1 MSVKER
7 GKTDLQLQLLALYLL
22 FVVPIFALALLLYS
36 IESERLREDVSAAD
50 LSLARAIA
58 LETDSLLRLAKEAA
72 IAYAKLPVVVQADTE
87 RMPAAFS
94 AGAIA
99 RQDVNLL
106 YRLSK
111 DGIMMYHYPSSPGST
126 VGEDFSFRDYF
137 TEAKA
142 TGQHVFS
149 KGRISP
155 TTDRP
160 VVTSVM
166 PIYKNG
172 QFDGVV
178 GVNLELQR
186 LTETVMQISEKRP
199 EREKIDIIIVDS
211 TGQVIAHSNPD
222 KLLTNFSDDSSPVLQ
237 AVLNGEEGSLTSES
251 NSETWLYSYT
261 PMPTANWGVIVQH
274 STRLAFASLKRFQ
287 QGLIIALVTFSVGAI
302 LFWIFLSNRV
312 INPLA
317 QLTRYGEG
325 IGQQFSGTE
334 LIPETIEPLS
344 ERPDQIG
351 RLARTLLRT
360 ERSIRQRLMELTTL
374 NKTSTVVASSLD
386 TEQVISAILDEVR
399 RLFHVRQCALL
410 ITDEVQEELR
420 IHASRGL
427 SQNYLS
433 HLELTETTMQSP
445 AYRAI
450 STGQPVQVSNVA
462 SDSNF
467 VSLLPL
473 AKAGGYRSLLVIPL
487 IAPHV
492 PPAALAIYRDDEHVF
507 TEQEVNLATS
517 FANHAAI
524 ALEHA
529 MLFSLTDA
537 QLQQRVQF
545 LSALNAVGHTV
556 SKSLDIEDIL
566 NNAMDTVLEVMP
578 IDACWICL
586 QRESEDFL
594 RLRAQRGLPPLLVEQ
609 MEQQII
615 YYGRGFIGQVAESG
629 EPLLLEDAHLYRHQW
644 PDDPLLN
651 YEDWQCLAAAPL
663 LAKDDIAGVLGI
675 ASRTESTFSET
686 EVELLRA
693 IGDQIAI
700 AVVNARLYRRSRE
713 AAVFEER
720 NRMAREI
727 HDTLAQ
733 GFTGILI
740 QLQAAERLSLK
751 NREKALQSLQEARD
765 LAQSSLHEARRS
777 VFNLRPTVLESL
789 TLDQA
794 IIQQVERFKQE
805 TGLEANFTLEGYPSA
820 LDADTE
826 QNLYRI
832 AQEALTNIKRH
843 AQANSIAVILAFE
856 PKTVTLTIVDDGV
869 GLEKSRQ
876 QKHAART
883 AHNGA
888 DKSAVRTGGLG
899 LVGIK
904 ERVTLMGGQVSIDSP
919 TGGGTQIKVIISK

>member
-22 FVVPIFALALLLYS
+22 FVLPIFALAMLFYS
-36 IESERLREDVSAAD
+36 VESERLREDVSAAD
-50 LSLARAIA
+50 LSLSRAIA
-58 LETDSLLRLAKEAA
+58 LETDSLLRLAEAA
-72 IAYAKLPVVVQADTE
+72 AVAYAKLPVVIQADPE
-87 RMPAAFS
+87 RMASAFS

-111 DGIMMYHYPSSPGST
+111 DGIMIYHYPSSPGST
-126 VGEDFSFRDYF
+126 IGTDFSFRDYF
-137 TEAKA
+137 IEAKT
-142 TGQHVFS
+142 TGKHVFS

-155 TTDRP
+155 TTGRP

-166 PIYKNG
+166 PVYKNG
-172 QFDGVV
+172 EFDGVV

-186 LTETVMQISEKRP
+186 LTETVAQISNKRP

-211 TGQVIAHSNPD
+211 TGQIIAHSDPD
-222 KLLTNFSDDSSPVLQ
+222 KLLTNFSNDSLPILQ
-237 AVLNGEEGSLTSES
+237 AVLNGEEGSLTSLS
-251 NSETWLYSYT
+251 DSETWLYSYS
-261 PMPTANWGVIVQH
+261 PMPTANWGVIVKH

-287 QGLIIALVTFSVGAI
+287 EGLIIALVTFSVGAI
-302 LFWIFLSNRV
+302 MFWIFLSNRV

-317 QLTRYGEG
+317 QLTRYGES
-325 IGQQFSGTE
+325 IGQQLSGVE
-334 LIPETIEPLS
+334 LIPETIEPLAA
-344 ERPDQIG
+344 RLDQIG

-360 ERSIRQRLMELTTL
+360 EQSIRQRLMELTTL

-386 TEQVISAILDEVR
+386 TDQVISAILDEVR
-399 RLFHVRQCALL
+399 RLFLVQQCALL
-410 ITDEVQEELR
+410 ITDELQEELK
-420 IHASRGL
+420 IQASRGL
-427 SQNYLS
+427 SEEYIS
-433 HLELTETTMQSP
+433 RFDITETTRQYP

-450 STGQPVQVSNVA
+450 VTGQPIQVPDVEA
-462 SDSNF
+462 DPNF
-467 VSLLPL
+467 ADLLPL
-473 AKAGGYRSLLVIPL
+473 AQAEGYRSLLVVPL

-492 PPAALAIYRDDEHVF
+492 PPAALAIYREDEHFF
-507 TEQEVNLATS
+507 TDQEINLAAS

-594 RLRAQRGLPPLLVEQ
+594 RLRAQRGLPPLMLEQ

-629 EPLLLEDAHLYRHQW
+629 EPLLLEDVPLYRHEW
-644 PDDPLLN
+644 PDDPLLG

-733 GFTGILI
+733 GFTGILL
-740 QLQAAERLSLK
+740 QLQAAERLSMK
-751 NREKALQSLQEARD
+751 NTQKALQSLQEARE
-765 LAQSSLHEARRS
+765 LAQSSLQEARRS

-794 IIQQVERFKQE
+794 IIQQVERFKRE
-805 TGLEANFTLEGYPSA
+805 TGLEAMFTLEGYPSA

-843 AQANSIAVILAFE
+843 AHANRIEVTLAFE
-856 PKTVTLTIVDDGV
+856 PKTVTLAIIDDGIGV
-869 GLEKSRQ
+869 EQSKRQ
-876 QKHAART
+876 KRAAHT

-888 DKSAVRTGGLG
+888 DKSAMRTGGLG

-904 ERVTLMGGQVSIDSP
+904 ERVNLMGGQVSIDSP
-919 TGGGTQIKVIISK
+919 ASGGTHIKVIISK

>member
-22 FVVPIFALALLLYS
+22 FVVPIFALALFFYS
-36 IESERLREDVSAAD
+36 VESERLREDVSAAD
-50 LSLARAIA
+50 LSLAQAIA
-58 LETDSLLRLAKEAA
+58 LETDALLRLAEGAA
-72 IAYAKLPVVVQADTE
+72 VAYAKLPVVIQADPE

-111 DGIMMYHYPSSPGST
+111 NGIMIYHYPSSPGST
-126 VGEDFSFRDYF
+126 VGTDFSFRDYF
-137 TEAKA
+137 IEAKT
-142 TGQHVFS
+142 TGKHVFS

-155 TTDRP
+155 TTGRP

-166 PIYKNG
+166 PVYKNG
-172 QFDGVV
+172 EFDGVV

-186 LTETVMQISEKRP
+186 LTETVVQISEKRP
-199 EREKIDIIIVDS
+199 EREKIDIAIVDS
-211 TGQVIAHSNPD
+211 TGQIIAHSNSA
-222 KLLTNFSDDSSPVLQ
+222 KLLTNFSKDSLAVLQ
-237 AVLNGEEGSLTSES
+237 SVLNGEEGSLTGDS
-251 NSETWLYSYT
+251 NGETWLYSYT
-261 PMPTANWGVIVQH
+261 SIPTANWGVIVQH
-274 STRLAFASLKRFQ
+274 PTRLAFASLKRFQ
-287 QGLIIALVTFSVGAI
+287 QGLILALAIFGVGAVM
-302 LFWIFLSNRV
+302 FWIFLSHRV

-317 QLTRYGEG
+317 QLTRYGES
-325 IGQQFSGTE
+325 IGQQLSGIE

-360 ERSIRQRLMELTTL
+360 ERSIRQRLIELTTL
-374 NKTSTVVASSLD
+374 NKTSTVVASSLE
-386 TEQVISAILDEVR
+386 TKQVISAVLDEVR

-410 ITDEVQEELR
+410 ITDDMQEELKVQ
-420 IHASRGL
+420 ASRGL
-427 SQNYLS
+427 SQNYIS
-433 HLELTETTMQSP
+433 RLELTEATKQYP

-450 STGQPVQVSNVA
+450 STGQPIQVPDVET
-462 SDSNF
+462 DPNF
-467 VSLLPL
+467 AELLPL
-473 AKAGGYRSLLVIPL
+473 AQVEGYRSLLVIPL

-492 PPAALAIYRDDEHVF
+492 PPAALAIYRDDEHFF
-507 TEQEVNLATS
+507 TDQEINLAAS

-556 SKSLDIEDIL
+556 SKSLDIDDVL
-566 NNAMDTVLEVMP
+566 NNAMDAVLEVMP

-594 RLRAQRGLPPLLVEQ
+594 RLRAQRGLAPHLTEQ

-651 YEDWQCLAAAPL
+651 YEEWQCLAAAPL

-740 QLQAAERLSLK
+740 QLQAAERLSMK
-751 NREKALQSLQEARD
+751 NTQKALQSLQEARE
-765 LAQSSLHEARRS
+765 LAQSSLQEARRS

-794 IIQQVERFKQE
+794 IIQQVERFKRE
-805 TGLEANFTLEGYPSA
+805 TGLEAKFTLEGYPSA
-820 LDADTE
+820 LEANTE

-843 AQANSIAVILAFE
+843 AQASRIEVMLVFE
-856 PKTVTLTIVDDGV
+856 PKTVTLTIVDDGIGV
-869 GLEKSRQ
+869 EKSRQ
-876 QKHAART
+876 QKQIAHAV
-883 AHNGA
+883 HNGA
-888 DKSAVRTGGLG
+888 DKKVRTGGFG

-904 ERVTLMGGQVSIDSP
+904 ERVSLMGGQLFIDSP
-919 TGGGTQIKVIISK
+919 ASGGTQIKVVISK